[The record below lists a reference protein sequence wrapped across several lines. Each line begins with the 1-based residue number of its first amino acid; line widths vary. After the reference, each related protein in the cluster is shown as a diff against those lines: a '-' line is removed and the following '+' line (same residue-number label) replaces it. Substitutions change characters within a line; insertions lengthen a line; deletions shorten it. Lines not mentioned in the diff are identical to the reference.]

1 MQVCVCVHTSL
12 YQLITDF
19 VAVLKEQEVN
29 NNVNA
34 HQ

>member
-12 YQLITDF
+12 YHLITDF